1 MPINR
6 IVATPR
12 AKKALL
18 GAVSAV
24 ALATTVLIQPWE
36 GRKLYSYQDVIGVW
50 SACDGET
57 KGIRPGMKFTN
68 AQCDDMTARRVATD
82 FYLPLVACIQGFQTL
97 PVSLQA
103 SFISG
108 AYNHGA
114 PSMCKSTAA
123 KHARERRF
131 HDACIAATAFNKAG
145 GRIWD
150 GLVKRREMGD
160 AQRIGEAELCVSG
173 L

>member
-36 GRKLYSYQDVIGVW
+36 GRKLFSYRDVIGVW
-50 SACDGET
+50 TACDGET
-57 KGIRPGMKFTN
+57 RGIRPGMKFTN
-68 AQCDDMTARRVATD
+68 AQCDDMTARRVAAD
-82 FYLPLVACIQGFQTL
+82 FYQPLVACIPGFTGM

-114 PSMCKSTAA
+114 PSMCRSTARHLA
-123 KHARERRF
+123 MRGDYRG
-131 HDACIAATAFNKAG
+131 ACIAATAFNKAG